1 MHENW
6 KKRLVEA
13 IDADSRSDRAISKA
27 AGLGVNF
34 VNELKNTDKD
44 PSVNKVLRLAKELNL
59 SVAQVF
65 LGYELTSDDEYL
77 LSVLRTIPN
86 EQKAALLTALQA
98 APRQNP

>member
-13 IDADSRSDRAISKA
+13 IDADSRPARAISKA